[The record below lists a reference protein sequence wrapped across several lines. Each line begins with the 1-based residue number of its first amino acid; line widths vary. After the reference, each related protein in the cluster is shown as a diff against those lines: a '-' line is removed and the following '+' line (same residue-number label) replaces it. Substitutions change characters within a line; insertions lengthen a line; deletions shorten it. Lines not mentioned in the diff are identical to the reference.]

1 MEREKNERELEK
13 VEKDNKAKIAYE
25 ENRNRQLEDDIKNLH

>member
-13 VEKDNKAKIAYE
+13 VEKAKLSYE
-25 ENRNRQLEDDIKNLH
+25 ENRNRQQEYDIKNLH